1 MAWCWYRPSLPLGEL
16 WKVGGELA
24 IAMAPL
30 PGEPWCGKKGTDL
43 AHSVVYWA
51 AVFRVAP
58 MADSKGEAV
67 AL

>member
-1 MAWCWYRPSLPLGEL
+1 MAMP
-16 WKVGGELA
+16 
-24 IAMAPL
+24 PL
-30 PGEPWCGKKGTDL
+30 PGEPWRGKKGTDL

-58 MADSKGEAV
+58 IADSKGEVV